1 MTHRK
6 GSNYKELTV
15 LYYSGGGS
23 RLPGSFGD
31 ESTPVDERCAP
42 TTIQAQ
48 GPALR
53 SKGTWEIKLKN
64 F

>member
-53 SKGTWEIKLKN
+53 S
-64 F
+64 